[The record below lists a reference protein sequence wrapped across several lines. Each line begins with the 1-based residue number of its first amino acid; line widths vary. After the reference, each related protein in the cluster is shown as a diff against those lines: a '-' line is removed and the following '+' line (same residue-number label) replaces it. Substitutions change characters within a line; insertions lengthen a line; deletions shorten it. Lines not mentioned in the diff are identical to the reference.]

1 MKKQFAIYKILTI
14 KVIFIC
20 LLVPTA
26 KVQAASSTIISSII
40 QLPKGLSLE
49 DQVYE
54 DINQDGLKDLVLSV
68 GNTEKP
74 FERSLRIHYQLNNGL
89 GFMMGPD
96 ETVSLTTDVIAY
108 ACADIDQN
116 PGAEILLFSAN
127 ACFGYRLQEENKD
140 RIFKI
145 ADCEFLWQI
154 PDPSKVFSWQDAVLD
169 FNNDGRLDL
178 VIPQS
183 DGIKILFQK
192 GSEFISTPLL
202 EMPKDNI
209 SNNSNVQFNQ
219 NRSRRNMSIGFED
232 RNNIFNTNEAN
243 KPLVNVHHS
252 IDVPVFIDYD
262 GDQRCDIVIHSSY
275 YLYVW
280 EQEEN
285 EPFFTNNNKKLNI
298 SKVNKKENDTGNSD
312 NQYVLDLN
320 NDKYFDYILFK
331 RDETSKKV
339 FTQILIYLNQKK
351 TKSDA
356 MLFDE
361 QGVPQQLIKIAG
373 LPGNAQF
380 QDINND
386 GYPDLSFMIFNPD
399 LLDQVETLASKSI
412 KLQYLSFFNDK
423 KGRFSKNP
431 DISHEFNVSLEEQN
445 QYGIEPIQFL
455 VDFNNDGLIDVLVR
469 DKNNHIGLRLLNK
482 TKNTIKIMDKNV
494 WDMTIPEKARVVYE
508 ETNGGMK
515 DVLII
520 TSPDQVMYVR
530 FK

>member
-1 MKKQFAIYKILTI
+1 MKKQFATYKIVTL
-14 KVIFIC
+14 IFMFIY
-20 LLVPTA
+20 LLDPNVHG
-26 KVQAASSTIISSII
+26 QAASSKIVSSII

-68 GNTEKP
+68 SNEKKP
-74 FERSLRIHYQLNNGL
+74 FERSLRIHYQLSNGL

-96 ETVSLTTDVIAY
+96 ETVSLTTDVIAF
-108 ACADIDQN
+108 ACADIDHN
-116 PGAEILLFSAN
+116 PGVEILLFTAN
-127 ACFGYRLQEENKD
+127 ACFGYRLQGENKD
-140 RIFKI
+140 KIFKI
-145 ADCEFLWQI
+145 ADFEFLWQI
-154 PDPSKVFSWQDAVLD
+154 PDPGKVFSWQGAVLD
-169 FNNDGRLDL
+169 FNNDGQLDF

-192 GSEFISTPLL
+192 GSEFIPTPLL
-202 EMPKDNI
+202 EVPKDNI
-209 SNNSNVQFNQ
+209 PNNSNIPFNQ
-219 NRSRRNMSIGFED
+219 NRSRRNMSIGFD
-232 RNNIFNTNEAN
+232 SRNNMFNTNEAN

-252 IDVPVFIDYD
+252 INVPVFTDYD
-262 GDQRCDIVIHSSY
+262 GDQRCDIVIHASD

-280 EQEEN
+280 EQEKN
-285 EPFFTNNNKKLNI
+285 EPFFTNKNRKLNI
-298 SKVNKKENDTGNSD
+298 SKEKKEDDDTGSSD

-331 RDETSKKV
+331 RDETSKKI

-351 TKSDA
+351 SKSDA
-356 MLFDE
+356 ILFDE

-380 QDINND
+380 QDINKD

-423 KGRFSKNP
+423 KGLFSRNP

-455 VDFNNDGLIDVLVR
+455 VDYNNDGLLDVLVR

-482 TKNTIKIMDKNV
+482 TKNTFKISDKDV
-494 WDMTIPEKARVVYE
+494 WDMMIPEKARIVYE
-508 ETNGGMK
+508 ETNSDLK

-520 TSPDQVMYVR
+520 TSPDQVIYVR